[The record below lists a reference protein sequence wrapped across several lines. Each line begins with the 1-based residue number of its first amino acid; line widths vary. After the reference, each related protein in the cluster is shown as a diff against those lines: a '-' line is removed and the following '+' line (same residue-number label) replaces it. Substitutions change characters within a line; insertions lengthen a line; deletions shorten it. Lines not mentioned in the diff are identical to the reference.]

1 MEIGHLTLYVVS
13 NFLRFIILQEVE
25 AKLDRILISF
35 PYHTPASGYILLMSS
50 FHVLYLYHIC
60 TQNTDPTT
68 VHLNLS
74 FRNLPVCRISDP
86 SSKSSCIACSERLTL
101 SRALRNSPLVG
112 SEPAIF
118 RLILFPSILM
128 SPADHAPSPAVLC
141 RRAAPGHSCLS
152 SALPACMSSLC
163 PRSAAQISSR
173 GCHFFLPTHLP

>member
-60 TQNTDPTT
+60 TQNTDPNT
-68 VHLNLS
+68 VHLYLS
-74 FRNLPVCRISDP
+74 FRNLPICRISDP

-112 SEPAIF
+112 SEPAITHF
-118 RLILFPSILM
+118 HLSSCHQQIMP
-128 SPADHAPSPAVLC
+128 PAQ
-141 RRAAPGHSCLS
+141 LS
-152 SALPACMSSLC
+152 SAEELLQSTAVSLQHC
-163 PRSAAQISSR
+163 
-173 GCHFFLPTHLP
+173 LLV